1 MPEGMDSAADLP
13 KITEGLLKRGY
24 TAAQIRKIL
33 GGNFMRVFRQVEQV
47 SKQMRAQKS
56 QQLRSA
62 ARQMSS
68 AH

>member
-1 MPEGMDSAADLP
+1 MDSAADLP